1 MPAQRGTGISCPMH
15 THIHTLFRPDRVPHA
30 HSPRKRGRS
39 RLSCLPT
46 RLVSVDDPTLS
57 TSTSLESA
65 STNQRKVVYA
75 PPEKTNLMAAA
86 DAQRALRNAYDFV
99 RRHYTQSE
107 RVVPG
112 YRNSQSNLSQGL
124 FPLRAAALALRVLA

>member
-1 MPAQRGTGISCPMH
+1 
-15 THIHTLFRPDRVPHA
+15 
-30 HSPRKRGRS
+30 
-39 RLSCLPT
+39 
-46 RLVSVDDPTLS
+46 
-57 TSTSLESA
+57 
-65 STNQRKVVYA
+65 
-75 PPEKTNLMAAA
+75 MAAA

-99 RRHYTQSE
+99 RRHYPQSE